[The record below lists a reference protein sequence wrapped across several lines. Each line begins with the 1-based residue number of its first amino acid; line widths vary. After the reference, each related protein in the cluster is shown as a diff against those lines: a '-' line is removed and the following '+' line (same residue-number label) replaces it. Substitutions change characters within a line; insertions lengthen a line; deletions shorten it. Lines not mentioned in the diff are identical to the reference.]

1 MKENLIL
8 VKSKAFALRV
18 IKLYEYLQKKKKEFV
33 ISKQIVRSGMS
44 IGANAKEASLAQSKP
59 AFIAK
64 MNISLAECGETEY
77 WLELLYESGYIEKET
92 FDSLYK
98 DNKELLKMLTSI
110 IKSARESLKKET
122 EIKNK

>member
-8 VKSKAFALRV
+8 DKSKAFALRV
-18 IKLYEYLQKKKKEFV
+18 VKLYEYLQKKKKEFV

-77 WLELLYESGYIEKET
+77 WLELLYESGYIEKEA

-122 EIKNK
+122 VTKNK

>member
-1 MKENLIL
+1 MRENLIL
-8 VKSKAFALRV
+8 DKSKAFALRI
-18 IKLYEYLQKKKKEFV
+18 IKLYDYLQKKKKEYV

-77 WLELLYESGYIEKET
+77 WLELLYESGYIDKEA
-92 FDSLYK
+92 FDSMYK

-110 IKSARESLKKET
+110 IKSARESLLKSKK
-122 EIKNK
+122 